1 MERSDRTDNLI
12 LLTDD
17 YGRESKLL
25 HESLIAAGFDVK
37 AITIDGDGF
46 LPDGVCSIYDIAM
59 GMDESDP
66 TGRPLYFNEVTVP
79 DYWEISS
86 DNRVGKVHEY
96 NVQRAAIYYS
106 HPRHKRL
113 VRVVEWK
120 DAAGNVRLSEHYDKY
135 GNLFAKTAFNSKGQK
150 VNRTWFSK
158 DGAETVN
165 ENYVTG
171 SVIYTSDGKDH
182 IFRDKTGFI
191 TYVLKEAGY
200 GESIFYI
207 NSLSYPL
214 FVSLRLKRD
223 KKKDILFWQE
233 GIRKEIPGNMNII
246 LDGESSDIK
255 KIVVQDKEAYNR
267 FISLGADSS
276 IMSCLGYI
284 YPFARENRLG
294 KKVLICTNS
303 DQILHIEE
311 MVKNLP
317 DVHFYIAAITE
328 MSSKLLALDV
338 YDNVSLYPGVKE
350 ATLEEL
356 LDECDIYLDIN
367 MYDEIADIIFRAFLQ
382 NMAIFAF
389 KETVHNDSFVADTN
403 IYSSDEWKTVVNEVN
418 KCLDDKTYMKSL
430 IDKQHDKALAES
442 KDGYTA
448 L

>member
-25 HESLIAAGFDVK
+25 HESLIAAGIDVK
-37 AITIDGDGF
+37 AITIDDDGF

-59 GMDESDP
+59 GMGENDSE
-66 TGRPLYFNEVTVP
+66 GRALYFNEVTVP
-79 DYWEISS
+79 EYWEISS

-96 NVQRAAIYYS
+96 NVQRAAIYYAL
-106 HPRHKRL
+106 PRHKRQ
-113 VRVVEWK
+113 VRIVEWN
-120 DAAGNVRLSEHYDKY
+120 DASGHVRLSEHYDKK

-158 DGAETVN
+158 DGTETVN

-171 SVIYTSDGKDH
+171 NVIYTRDGKDH
-182 IFRDKTGFI
+182 IFRDKTGFMV
-191 TYVLKEAGY
+191 YVLKEAGF

-233 GIRKEIPGNMNII
+233 GIRESIPGNMNII
-246 LDGESSDIK
+246 LNGESSDIK
-255 KIVVQDKEAYNR
+255 KIVVQDKDAYDR
-267 FISLGADSS
+267 FISLGADKN
-276 IMSCLGYI
+276 IMSCRGYI
-284 YPFARENRLG
+284 YPFARENRLT
-294 KKVLICTNS
+294 KKALICTNS
-303 DQILHIEE
+303 DQILHMEE
-311 MVKNLP
+311 MVKSLP

-328 MSSKLLALDV
+328 MSSKLLALEE
-338 YDNVSLYPGVKE
+338 YENVSLYPGVKE
-350 ATLEEL
+350 ATLEKL
-356 LDECDIYLDIN
+356 LGECDIYLDIN
-367 MYDEIADIIFRAFLQ
+367 RYDEIADIIFRAFLQ

-389 KETVHNDSFVADTN
+389 KETEHNPSFVADTN
-403 IYSSDEWKTVVNEVN
+403 IYPSDEWRTVVDEVN
-418 KCLDDKTYMKSL
+418 KCLNDETYMKSL
-430 IDKQHDKALAES
+430 IDKQHEKALSES
-442 KDGYTA
+442 KDGYTG